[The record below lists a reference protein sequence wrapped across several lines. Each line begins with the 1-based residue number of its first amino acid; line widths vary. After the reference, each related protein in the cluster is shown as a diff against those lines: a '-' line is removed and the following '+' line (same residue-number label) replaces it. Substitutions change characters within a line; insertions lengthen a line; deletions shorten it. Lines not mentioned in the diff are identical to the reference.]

1 MLSPKDRG
9 YEIKE
14 QKQIREGNWKMEWKT
29 NLELTVNNL
38 QANFSILKN
47 VKLRKMERGTSE
59 AIAIKNHNIRLESKI
74 QKN

>member
-1 MLSPKDRG
+1 MLSPKERG
-9 YEIKE
+9 HEIKQ
-14 QKQIREGNWKMEWKT
+14 QKQIREGKPKWKT

-59 AIAIKNHNIRLESKI
+59 AITKKNPTI
-74 QKN
+74 